1 MGEELRSLD
10 DILESPNLPDEE
22 FHRVRC
28 EKVLGT
34 TAILLHQ
41 QGTARSAELAEMLA
55 EVTSL
60 DLDYQG
66 DDWKVPQ
73 FAAYLEVEPHLMAR
87 FTDDIIRDIS
97 RVMDDAVAKDPFAIQ
112 SLEARSL
119 VPRIS
124 ADWRKQLK
132 AANGPAPNNQARRVR
147 LEPQH
152 PIEDGLHFTNE
163 WERRVYTVLKER
175 QAALPDN
182 DTIGILPL
190 PRMKVLKPGPV
201 EPDFLI
207 TYRGRVGIIEVD
219 GIYHRGPRS
228 RSDDNSRERLIRN
241 AGVRQI
247 DRIDVQDTTTKE
259 DVEKFV
265 IDFLKHL
272 EG

>member
-10 DILESPNLPDEE
+10 DILAQGLPDDE

-41 QGTARSAELAEMLA
+41 QGTARSAELAELLT

-60 DLDYQG
+60 DLEYRG
-66 DDWKVPQ
+66 EDWHVAQ
-73 FAAYLEVEPHLMAR
+73 FAAYLEVEPHLIPR
-87 FTDDIIRDIS
+87 FTEDAIRDIA
-97 RVMDDAVAKDPFAIQ
+97 RVMDDAVVKDPFAIQ
-112 SLEARSL
+112 SLEVRPV
-119 VPRIS
+119 VPPIS

-132 AANGPAPNNQARRVR
+132 AANGPRPSNQAKRVR

-152 PIEDGLHFTNE
+152 PTEDGLHFTNE
-163 WERRVYTVLKER
+163 WEWKVYKVLKER

-182 DTIGILPL
+182 DTIGIVPL
-190 PRMKVLKPGPV
+190 AAMKVLKPMYV
-201 EPDFLI
+201 EPDFLV

-219 GIYHRGPRS
+219 GHYHRGPRS
-228 RSDDNSRERLIRN
+228 RSDDHSRERLLRN
-241 AGVRQI
+241 AGIKQI
-247 DRIDVQDTTTKE
+247 DRIDVRDTTQKE

-265 IDFLKHL
+265 TDFLKHL
-272 EG
+272 VD